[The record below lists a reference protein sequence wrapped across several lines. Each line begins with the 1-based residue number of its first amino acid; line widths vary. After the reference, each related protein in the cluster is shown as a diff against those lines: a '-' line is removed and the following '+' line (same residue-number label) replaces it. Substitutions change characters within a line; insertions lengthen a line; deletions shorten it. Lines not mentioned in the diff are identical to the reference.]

1 MKEYQRIAD
10 TAWEYNAD
18 DGLSF
23 SSPARGVWNIV
34 HMGTLVPE
42 AHQIFVCPTS
52 CLRGV
57 VLTTAEMGAMDKL
70 STITVG
76 EDNILEGDME
86 ETLHEGTKKVIESL
100 PERPRMMM
108 IFTSC
113 IHHFLAVNYQR
124 IYRLLRKEYPDID
137 FVDCYM
143 HPIMRRTLPPVP
155 TLWRQ
160 MYRVLQPADKDPGQ
174 VNVIGC
180 DFPRDMYCDAVQ
192 HLKKH
197 GIRVTDVTGSKTY
210 DEFLE
215 MAHASRNIL
224 FHKAA
229 MKAARDLEIRLGQPY
244 QLMRITCDY
253 DAIDEDMAKLSEQA
267 GIPAP
272 SPAEIAELR
281 RQTEEA
287 AENAKKIL
295 GNRPVAVDGTA
306 ADNPLGLAL
315 WLLEHGIRV
324 VSLFVDSFTEDEAI
338 FRKLQENWPDLRV
351 YNAISWNMRRM
362 ERGWK
367 EEGGSGPLVAIGQ
380 RAAYYHDTN
389 YFVNLVDYD
398 GMYGYRGL
406 IRLMELLSEAAS
418 EEKDMRNLIQIK
430 GWGCSCS

>member
-10 TAWEYNAD
+10 IAWEYNAD
-18 DGLSF
+18 DGF
-23 SSPARGVWNIV
+23 AYSSPARGVWNIV

-42 AHQIFVCPTS
+42 GHQIFVCPTS

-86 ETLHEGTKKVIESL
+86 ETLHEGTRKVIESL
-100 PERPRMMM
+100 PVRPRMMM

-124 IYRLLRKEYPDID
+124 IYRLLREEYPDID

-143 HPIMRRTLPPVP
+143 HPIMRRTSPPVP

-160 MYRVLQPADKDPGQ
+160 MYRVLKPAEKNPKQ
-174 VNVIGC
+174 VNVIAC
-180 DFPRDMYCDAVQ
+180 DFPRGPYCDAVT
-192 HLKKH
+192 HLKKQ
-197 GIRVTDVTGSKTY
+197 GIMVTDVTGSRTY
-210 DEFLE
+210 DEFLT

-224 FHKAA
+224 FHKAG
-229 MKAARDLEIRLGQPY
+229 MMAAKDLKIRLEQPFR
-244 QLMRITCDY
+244 LMRPVCDY
-253 DAIDEDMAKLSEQA
+253 DIIDADMAALSEEC

-272 SPAEIAELR
+272 TAEEISELR
-281 RQTEEA
+281 KQTEEA
-287 AENAKKIL
+287 VRRAKEVL
-295 GNRPVAVDGTA
+295 AGRPVAVDGTA
-306 ADNPLGLAL
+306 VDNPLGLSL
-315 WLLEHGIRV
+315 WLLQHGIRV
-324 VSLFVDSFTEDEAI
+324 VSLFVDSFTEDESI
-338 FRKLQENWPDLRV
+338 FRTLQENWPDLRV

-362 ERGWK
+362 ERGYR
-367 EEGGSGPLVAIGQ
+367 EESLVAIGQ
-380 RAAYYHDTN
+380 RAAYFHDTN

-406 IRLMELLSEAAS
+406 IRLMELLTEAAQ
-418 EEKDMRNLIQIK
+418 EEKDMRSLIQIK
-430 GWGCSCS
+430 GWGCSCG